1 MLNPTGTAR
10 RRSSCATHTLAVMA
24 ELTPPAS
31 AAPLIAPPIAPR
43 RPFVHDRPTGPVDD
57 PYHWLRDKD
66 DPDTIAY
73 LTAENTYADAWFAP
87 HGDLVETIFGEIKSR
102 IQETDQSVPT
112 FKDGWWYATRTE
124 EGAQYA
130 IHCRGSS
137 RDTATADVLLDEN
150 VEAEGHEYF
159 SVGAFDVSPS
169 SQLLAWSLD
178 IDGSEHFTMHVRDLS
193 TGSDLTDEIHDTSW
207 AGTAWSADS
216 RFLFYVTYDEQERP
230 STVWRHEIGTVQS
243 ADVQVFHEP
252 DERFYVG
259 IDLTRSGE
267 WIVIDS
273 DSKTSSETWLIPASS
288 PLDSPSLVRPREADL
303 EYHLDHWG
311 DRFVILT
318 NLDAIDFRVMTAPV
332 ATPAEWTEFLPHV
345 AGNRIMRVDPFADHL
360 VVHEWV
366 EAQPRLRIVHRA
378 GRIDVLDL
386 GDAPHDVDLAAN
398 PEWTTEWLRF
408 VTESMVSPAT
418 VWEHN
423 VRTGERNL
431 LKRAPTPNVDL
442 DRYASERYWATSAD
456 GTKVPYDVVRLA
468 TSPSKTAGPAVVYA
482 YGSYEASMPPWFSV
496 ARLSLVDRGWTWV
509 LAHPRGGGEMGR
521 RWYLEGKLLNKRNT
535 FDDTNAVADDLV
547 ARGLAD
553 SSRLAVRG
561 GSAGGLLVG
570 ACISLRPDRWA
581 SAVAEVPFVDVVS
594 TMSDP
599 SLPLTVTEWEEWGDP
614 RSEPFASYIASYSPY
629 DITSERAYPALFVTA
644 GLNDPRVSY
653 HEPAKWVALIRA
665 IRTNEAP
672 LVLRTEMGAGHG
684 GQSGRYE
691 QWRDE
696 ARVCAFLQA
705 TIG

>member
-1 MLNPTGTAR
+1 
-10 RRSSCATHTLAVMA
+10 MA
-24 ELTPPAS
+24 ELTP
-31 AAPLIAPPIAPR
+31 LVAPPIAPHK
-43 RPFVHDRPTGPVDD
+43 PHVHDRPTGPVDD
-57 PYHWLRDKD
+57 PYHWLRRKD
-66 DPDTIAY
+66 DPDTVAY
-73 LTAENTYADAWFAP
+73 LTAENAYADAWFAP
-87 HGDLVETIFGEIKSR
+87 HDELVEAIFGEIKSR

-112 FKDGWWYATRTE
+112 YKDGWWYVTRTE

-130 IHCRGSS
+130 IHCRGES
-137 RDTATADVLLDEN
+137 RETATSTLLLDEN
-150 VEAEGHEYF
+150 AEADGHEYF

-178 IDGSEHFTMHVRDLS
+178 VDGSEHFTMHVRDLA
-193 TGSDLTDEIHDTSW
+193 TGVDLADEIRDTSW
-207 AGTAWSADS
+207 AGTAWSSDS
-216 RFLFYVTYDEQERP
+216 RFVFYVTYDEQERP
-230 STVWRHEIGTVQS
+230 STVWRHEIGTSQS
-243 ADVQVFHEP
+243 DDVQVFHEP

-273 DSKTSSETWLIPASS
+273 DSKTSSETWLIPAT
-288 PLDSPSLVRPREADL
+288 SPSTDPVVVRPRSTDL
-303 EYHLDHWG
+303 EYRLDHWG

-318 NLDAIDFRVMTAPV
+318 NLDAVDFRVMTAP
-332 ATPAEWTEFLPHV
+332 ASSPGIWSDFLPHV
-345 AGNRIMRVDPFADHL
+345 EGNRITRVDTFASHL

-366 EAQPRLRIVHRA
+366 DAQPRLRIVHRD
-378 GRIDVLDL
+378 GRVDVLDL
-386 GDAPHDVDLAAN
+386 GDAPHDVDLASN
-398 PEWTTEWLRF
+398 PEWNTDWLRF
-408 VTESMVSPAT
+408 ATESMISPAT

-423 VRTGERNL
+423 VITGERNL

-442 DRYASERYWATSAD
+442 SRYTSARYWATSPD
-456 GTKVPYDVVRLA
+456 GTHVPYDVVRLA
-468 TSPSKTAGPAVVYA
+468 APASPAPGPAVVYG

-521 RWYLEGKLLNKRNT
+521 RWYLDGKLLNKRNT

-553 SSRLAVRG
+553 GARLAVRG

-581 SAVAEVPFVDVVS
+581 AAVAEVPFVDVVS

-614 RSEPFASYIASYSPY
+614 RSEPYASYIASYSPY
-629 DITSERAYPALFVTA
+629 DNTTARAYPALFVTA

-653 HEPAKWVALIRA
+653 HEPAKWVARIRA
-665 IRTNEAP
+665 LRTDDAP

-696 ARVCAFLQA
+696 ARVCAFLHA

>member
-1 MLNPTGTAR
+1 
-10 RRSSCATHTLAVMA
+10 
-24 ELTPPAS
+24 
-31 AAPLIAPPIAPR
+31 
-43 RPFVHDRPTGPVDD
+43 VHDRPTGPVDD
-57 PYHWLRDKD
+57 PYHWLRHKD
-66 DPDTIAY
+66 DPDTITY
-73 LTAENTYADAWFAP
+73 LTAENTYADTWFAP
-87 HGDLVETIFGEIKSR
+87 HDALVETIFGEIKSR

-112 FKDGWWYATRTE
+112 FKDGWWYVTRTE

-130 IHCRGSS
+130 IHCRGES
-137 RDTATADVLLDEN
+137 RETATSTVLLDEN
-150 VEAEGHEYF
+150 AEADGHEYF

-178 IDGSEHFTMHVRDLS
+178 VDGSEHFTMHVRDLA
-193 TGSDLTDEIHDTSW
+193 TGTDLADEIHDTSW
-207 AGTAWSADS
+207 AGTAWSTDS

-230 STVWRHEIGTVQS
+230 STVWRHEIGTSQS
-243 ADVQVFHEP
+243 ADVQVFHES

-267 WIVIDS
+267 WIIIDS

-288 PLDSPSLVRPREADL
+288 PLSAPAVVRPRDADL

-318 NLDAIDFRVMTAPV
+318 NLDAVDFRVMTAPV
-332 ATPAEWTEFLPHV
+332 SSPGIWSDFLPHV
-345 AGNRIMRVDPFADHL
+345 EGNRITRVDTFASHL

-366 EAQPRLRIVHRA
+366 DAQPRLKIVHRD

-386 GDAPHDVDLAAN
+386 GDAPHDVDLASN
-398 PEWTTEWLRF
+398 PEWSTEWLRF
-408 VTESMVSPAT
+408 ATESMISPAT

-423 VRTGERNL
+423 VVTGERNL

-442 DRYASERYWATSAD
+442 SLYTSARYWATSPD
-456 GTKVPYDVVRLA
+456 GTKVPYDVVRLVA
-468 TSPSKTAGPAVVYA
+468 PASPAPGPAVVYG

-521 RWYLEGKLLNKRNT
+521 RWYLDGKLLNKRNT

-553 SSRLAVRG
+553 GARLAVRG

-581 SAVAEVPFVDVVS
+581 AAVAEVPFVDVVS

-614 RSEPFASYIASYSPY
+614 RAEPFASYIASYSPY
-629 DITSERAYPALFVTA
+629 DNTTARAYPALFVTA

-653 HEPAKWVALIRA
+653 HEPAKWVARIRA
-665 IRTNEAP
+665 LRTNDAP

-696 ARVCAFLQA
+696 ARVCAFLHA
-705 TIG
+705 SIG

>member
-1 MLNPTGTAR
+1 MAEPIASAR
-10 RRSSCATHTLAVMA
+10 RGSSCATHTLAVMA
-24 ELTPPAS
+24 ELTPPV
-31 AAPLIAPPIAPR
+31 APR
-43 RPFVHDRPTGPVDD
+43 KPHVHDRPTGPVDD

-73 LTAENTYADAWFAP
+73 LDAENAYADAWFAP
-87 HGDLVETIFGEIKSR
+87 HENSIETIFGEIKSR

-112 FKDGWWYATRTE
+112 FKDGWWYVTRTE

-130 IHCRGSS
+130 IHCRGES
-137 RDTATADVLLDEN
+137 REAATSAVLLDEN
-150 VEAEGHEYF
+150 LEAEGHDYF
-159 SVGAFDVSPS
+159 SIGAFDVSPS
-169 SQLLAWSLD
+169 SNLLAWSLD
-178 IDGSEHFTMHVRDLS
+178 VDGSEHFTMKVRDLT
-193 TGSDLTDEIHDTSW
+193 TGRDLDDEILDTSW

-216 RFLFYVTYDEQERP
+216 RHLFYVTYDEQERP
-230 STVWRHEIGTVQS
+230 STVWRHEIGTDQS
-243 ADVQVFHEP
+243 ADVQVFHED

-267 WIVIDS
+267 WIIIDS
-273 DSKTSSETWLIPASS
+273 DSKTSSESWLIPSHSATSA
-288 PLDSPSLVRPREADL
+288 PIVVRPRTPDL

-311 DRFVILT
+311 DRFIVLT

-332 ATPAEWTEFLPHV
+332 SAPADWTEYIAHTP
-345 AGNRIMRVDPFADHL
+345 GNRITRVDTFAGHL

-366 EAQPRLRIVHRA
+366 DAQPRLRIVHRD

-386 GDAPHDVDLAAN
+386 GDAPHDVELDAN
-398 PEWTTEWLRF
+398 PEWNTEWVRF
-408 VTESMVSPAT
+408 ATESMISPAT

-423 VRTGERNL
+423 VLSGERNL
-431 LKRAPTPNVDL
+431 LKQAPTPNVDL
-442 DRYASERYWATSAD
+442 ARYTSARYWATSSD

-468 TSPSKTAGPAVVYA
+468 GSTEIGPAVVYA

-521 RWYLEGKLLNKRNT
+521 RWYLDGKLLNKRNT

-553 SSRLAVRG
+553 GSRLAVRG

-570 ACISLRPDRWA
+570 ACLSLRPDRWA
-581 SAVAEVPFVDVVS
+581 AAVAEVPFVDVVS

-614 RSEPFASYIASYSPY
+614 RSEPYASYIASYSPY
-629 DITSERAYPALFVTA
+629 DNTGPRSYPALFVTA

-653 HEPAKWVALIRA
+653 HEPAKWVARIRA
-665 IRTNEAP
+665 ERTDTSP
-672 LVLRTEMGAGHG
+672 LVMRTEMGAGHG

-691 QWRDE
+691 RWRDE
-696 ARVCAFLQA
+696 ARVCAFLLA
-705 TIG
+705 VLG

>member
-1 MLNPTGTAR
+1 MADPVDPTR
-10 RRSSCATHTLAVMA
+10 RRSSCATHTLSVMA
-24 ELTPPAS
+24 ELTPPV
-31 AAPLIAPPIAPR
+31 APPIAPR
-43 RPFVHDRPTGPVDD
+43 KPHVLDRPTGPVDD
-57 PYHWLRDKD
+57 PYHWLRHKD

-73 LTAENTYADAWFAP
+73 LTAENSYADAWFAP
-87 HGDLVETIFGEIKSR
+87 HDELVETIFREIKSR

-112 FKDGWWYATRTE
+112 FKDGWWYVTRTE

-137 RDTATADVLLDEN
+137 RETATSTLLLDEN
-150 VEAEGHEYF
+150 AEADGHEYF

-169 SQLLAWSLD
+169 SRLLAWSLD
-178 IDGSEHFTMHVRDLS
+178 VDGSEHFTMHVRDLATS
-193 TGSDLTDEIHDTSW
+193 TDLADEIHDTSW

-230 STVWRHEIGTVQS
+230 STVWRHEIGTSQT
-243 ADVQVFHEP
+243 ADVQVFHES

-267 WIVIDS
+267 WIIIDS
-273 DSKTSSETWLIPASS
+273 DSKTSSETWLIPAAS
-288 PLDSPSLVRPREADL
+288 PLSMPVVVRPREADL

-311 DRFVILT
+311 DQFVILT
-318 NLDAIDFRVMTAPV
+318 NLDAVDFRVMTAPV
-332 ATPAEWTEFLPHV
+332 SSPDTWREFLPHV
-345 AGNRIMRVDPFADHL
+345 EGNRITRVDTFASHL

-366 EAQPRLRIVHRA
+366 DAQPRLRIVHRD
-378 GRIDVLDL
+378 GRLEVLDL
-386 GDAPHDVDLAAN
+386 GDAPHDVDLASN
-398 PEWTTEWLRF
+398 PEWDTEWLRF
-408 VTESMVSPAT
+408 ATESMISPAT

-423 VRTGERNL
+423 VLTGERNL

-442 DRYASERYWATSAD
+442 SLYTSARYWATSPD
-456 GTKVPYDVVRLA
+456 GTQVPYDVVRLA
-468 TSPSKTAGPAVVYA
+468 ASSQSSPGPAVVYG

-521 RWYLEGKLLNKRNT
+521 RWYLDGKLLNKRNT
-535 FDDTNAVADDLV
+535 FDDTNAVADDLA

-553 SSRLAVRG
+553 GARLAVRG

-570 ACISLRPDRWA
+570 ACISLRADRWA
-581 SAVAEVPFVDVVS
+581 AAVAEVPFVDVVS

-614 RSEPFASYIASYSPY
+614 RTEPFASYIASYSPY
-629 DITSERAYPALFVTA
+629 DNTTARAYPALFVTA

-653 HEPAKWVALIRA
+653 HEPAKWVARIRA
-665 IRTNEAP
+665 LRTNDTP

-696 ARVCAFLQA
+696 ARVCAFLHA